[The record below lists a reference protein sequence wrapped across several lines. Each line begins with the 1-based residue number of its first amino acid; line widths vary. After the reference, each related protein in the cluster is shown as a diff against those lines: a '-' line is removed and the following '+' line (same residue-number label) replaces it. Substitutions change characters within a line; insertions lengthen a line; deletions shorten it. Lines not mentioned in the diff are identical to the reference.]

1 MPDIPSLAL
10 LDHLSRRT
18 RASVES
24 ALARHGLRPR
34 RLVALML
41 LRDHGGFSQ
50 QDLASA
56 LQMDKTNL
64 VGLLLNDLESS
75 GLATRRRSAEDRRRH
90 VVEITPAGTAGSGR
104 RRRRSP

>member
-64 VGLLLNDLESS
+64 VGLLNDLESS

-90 VVEITPAGTAGSGR
+90 VVEITPAGTARLRR